1 MGDCISWCNP
11 VFKRVETL
19 PELDYATRNHAY
31 ILPDN
36 KAYILNDNGDGFT
49 ELTSSATNVYD
60 DKPLVARVEKLEAKE
75 DSDKQTLSL
84 NDRTITISNGNSI
97 TLPEDRDT
105 VYDDAELKRRIQAV
119 ESRTDN
125 FVNGVNVSRE
135 GNKVKLTYTFVDGT
149 SKEVEFDDKD
159 TITLAYDDSE
169 MKRRITS
176 LENKTDNDNQILS
189 LSGNNLSISG
199 GNTVQ
204 IPSPPPY
211 NDSEILNRISS
222 LETRP
227 DNDKQT
233 LSINNRTISISNGN
247 SIELPEETL
256 DGGNNLV
263 CNSAFPENTTGWG
276 LWESPSSQENTNL
289 SVAKHVFYYNN
300 TQNLFVLKAPT
311 NDGVPASTKR
321 FPVKRNTNYSINVIL
336 FGTGNIKKVNIY
348 FLGRNQG
355 ETVTYSNVVN
365 VKEFTGSS
373 STTEAIR
380 YHFTFN
386 TGESD
391 EGFIR
396 IDNGGKTDSSQTSDL
411 YFTELDVY
419 EGTSPRT
426 WEMSTNCLKE
436 RVALLEN
443 KPDNDK
449 QKLSYSNGVLSIENG
464 NSVTVPMSIGKS
476 AYQSWL
482 DTGNTGTEQDFIR
495 SLKGAKG
502 DKGDVT
508 DIGTNALLIYYC
520 DLTSNIVR
528 ITGGY
533 NAYKALTY
541 NTKTQLGTVH
551 LDLTPTE
558 NSPEAH
564 IIGKLPK
571 DAPKP
576 YSLVEVSVFG
586 NHSDGTGQIY
596 ITPEGIIRCNALTK
610 GRRYIV
616 DLLGYYVYK

>member
-49 ELTSSATNVYD
+49 ELTSSTTNVYD

-169 MKRRITS
+169 VKRRITS
-176 LENKTDNDNQILS
+176 
-189 LSGNNLSISG
+189 
-199 GNTVQ
+199 
-204 IPSPPPY
+204 
-211 NDSEILNRISS
+211 
-222 LETRP
+222 
-227 DNDKQT
+227 
-233 LSINNRTISISNGN
+233 
-247 SIELPEETL
+247 
-256 DGGNNLV
+256 
-263 CNSAFPENTTGWG
+263 
-276 LWESPSSQENTNL
+276 
-289 SVAKHVFYYNN
+289 
-300 TQNLFVLKAPT
+300 
-311 NDGVPASTKR
+311 
-321 FPVKRNTNYSINVIL
+321 
-336 FGTGNIKKVNIY
+336 
-348 FLGRNQG
+348 
-355 ETVTYSNVVN
+355 
-365 VKEFTGSS
+365 
-373 STTEAIR
+373 
-380 YHFTFN
+380 
-386 TGESD
+386 
-391 EGFIR
+391 
-396 IDNGGKTDSSQTSDL
+396 
-411 YFTELDVY
+411 
-419 EGTSPRT
+419 
-426 WEMSTNCLKE
+426 
-436 RVALLEN
+436 LEN

-508 DIGTNALLIYYC
+508 DIGTSALLIYYC
-520 DLTSNIVR
+520 DLTSNIVH

-551 LDLTPTE
+551 LDLTPNE

-586 NHSDGTGQIY
+586 NRSDGTGQIY

>member
-31 ILPDN
+31 ITPDN

-49 ELTSSATNVYD
+49 ELTSTATTEGTSYD

-75 DSDKQTLSL
+75 D
-84 NDRTITISNGNSI
+84 
-97 TLPEDRDT
+97 RDT
-105 VYDDAELKRRIQAV
+105 VYDDTELKKR
-119 ESRTDN
+119 
-125 FVNGVNVSRE
+125 VS
-135 GNKVKLTYTFVDGT
+135 
-149 SKEVEFDDKD
+149 
-159 TITLAYDDSE
+159 A
-169 MKRRITS
+169 
-176 LENKTDNDNQILS
+176 
-189 LSGNNLSISG
+189 
-199 GNTVQ
+199 
-204 IPSPPPY
+204 
-211 NDSEILNRISS
+211 
-222 LETRP
+222 LET
-227 DNDKQT
+227 
-233 LSINNRTISISNGN
+233 
-247 SIELPEETL
+247 
-256 DGGNNLV
+256 
-263 CNSAFPENTTGWG
+263 
-276 LWESPSSQENTNL
+276 
-289 SVAKHVFYYNN
+289 
-300 TQNLFVLKAPT
+300 
-311 NDGVPASTKR
+311 
-321 FPVKRNTNYSINVIL
+321 
-336 FGTGNIKKVNIY
+336 
-348 FLGRNQG
+348 
-355 ETVTYSNVVN
+355 
-365 VKEFTGSS
+365 
-373 STTEAIR
+373 
-380 YHFTFN
+380 
-386 TGESD
+386 
-391 EGFIR
+391 
-396 IDNGGKTDSSQTSDL
+396 
-411 YFTELDVY
+411 
-419 EGTSPRT
+419 
-426 WEMSTNCLKE
+426 
-436 RVALLEN
+436 

-449 QKLSYSNGVLSIENG
+449 QKLSYSDGVLSIENG

>member
-11 VFKRVETL
+11 VFKRVEAL
-19 PELDYATRNHAY
+19 PDLDYATRNHAY
-31 ILPDN
+31 IMPDN
-36 KAYILNDNGDGFT
+36 KAYILNENGDGFT
-49 ELTSSATNVYD
+49 ELTSIATTGGTSYD

-84 NDRTITISNGNSI
+84 NDRTIT
-97 TLPEDRDT
+97 
-105 VYDDAELKRRIQAV
+105 
-119 ESRTDN
+119 
-125 FVNGVNVSRE
+125 
-135 GNKVKLTYTFVDGT
+135 
-149 SKEVEFDDKD
+149 
-159 TITLAYDDSE
+159 
-169 MKRRITS
+169 
-176 LENKTDNDNQILS
+176 
-189 LSGNNLSISG
+189 
-199 GNTVQ
+199 
-204 IPSPPPY
+204 
-211 NDSEILNRISS
+211 
-222 LETRP
+222 
-227 DNDKQT
+227 
-233 LSINNRTISISNGN
+233 ISNGN

-276 LWESPSSQENTNL
+276 LWESPSPQENINL
-289 SVAKHVFYYNN
+289 SVNKHSFYYNN
-300 TQNLFVLKAPT
+300 TQNLFVLKSPT
-311 NDGVPASTKR
+311 NDSVPASTKR

-355 ETVTYSNVVN
+355 ESVTYSNAVN
-365 VKEFTGSS
+365 VKEFTGSP
-373 STTEAIR
+373 STSEAIR

-586 NHSDGTGQIY
+586 NRSDGTGQIY

>member
-247 SIELPEETL
+247 SIDTLPE
-256 DGGNNLV
+256 
-263 CNSAFPENTTGWG
+263 
-276 LWESPSSQENTNL
+276 
-289 SVAKHVFYYNN
+289 
-300 TQNLFVLKAPT
+300 
-311 NDGVPASTKR
+311 
-321 FPVKRNTNYSINVIL
+321 
-336 FGTGNIKKVNIY
+336 
-348 FLGRNQG
+348 
-355 ETVTYSNVVN
+355 
-365 VKEFTGSS
+365 
-373 STTEAIR
+373 
-380 YHFTFN
+380 
-386 TGESD
+386 
-391 EGFIR
+391 
-396 IDNGGKTDSSQTSDL
+396 
-411 YFTELDVY
+411 
-419 EGTSPRT
+419 
-426 WEMSTNCLKE
+426 
-436 RVALLEN
+436 
-443 KPDNDK
+443 
-449 QKLSYSNGVLSIENG
+449 
-464 NSVTVPMSIGKS
+464 
-476 AYQSWL
+476 
-482 DTGNTGTEQDFIR
+482 
-495 SLKGAKG
+495 
-502 DKGDVT
+502 
-508 DIGTNALLIYYC
+508 
-520 DLTSNIVR
+520 
-528 ITGGY
+528 
-533 NAYKALTY
+533 
-541 NTKTQLGTVH
+541 
-551 LDLTPTE
+551 
-558 NSPEAH
+558 
-564 IIGKLPK
+564 
-571 DAPKP
+571 
-576 YSLVEVSVFG
+576 
-586 NHSDGTGQIY
+586 
-596 ITPEGIIRCNALTK
+596 
-610 GRRYIV
+610 
-616 DLLGYYVYK
+616 